1 MRSLGNEE
9 LGWGLCPQTPGID
22 RFAARMNGRRHGP
35 PPAIP
40 AAESALGLRPRRAL
54 SSAQLFS
61 EWITSTPPCN
71 RIAANG
77 DYPLNCL
84 SHDWGSLQFSAAPPG
99 LEGMV
104 ARIPT
109 VETVGYYPSAPPGRN
124 EHIGDSHRRQ
134 GFGVATRQHATERP
148 SVPIGS
154 PRAPRLRAVAGAPCR
169 CSLPGSRPPQHPDPR
184 DSAGTRCP
192 DRR

>member
-84 SHDWGSLQFSAAPPG
+84 SHDWGSLQALDSPSTPPTSQAHNRAVTVRERSGTNSHAPAKGPRTEKE
-99 LEGMV
+99 L
-104 ARIPT
+104 
-109 VETVGYYPSAPPGRN
+109 
-124 EHIGDSHRRQ
+124 
-134 GFGVATRQHATERP
+134 TEREFGLHEL
-148 SVPIGS
+148 SLFK
-154 PRAPRLRAVAGAPCR
+154 PRDLQKCSLRAAGV
-169 CSLPGSRPPQHPDPR
+169 SLR
-184 DSAGTRCP
+184 
-192 DRR
+192 

>member
-84 SHDWGSLQFSAAPPG
+84 SHDWGSLQWGYLGLPP
-99 LEGMV
+99 LEG
-104 ARIPT
+104 
-109 VETVGYYPSAPPGRN
+109 G
-124 EHIGDSHRRQ
+124 
-134 GFGVATRQHATERP
+134 
-148 SVPIGS
+148 
-154 PRAPRLRAVAGAPCR
+154 
-169 CSLPGSRPPQHPDPR
+169 
-184 DSAGTRCP
+184 
-192 DRR
+192 